1 MNNSIYN
8 PLHGPQLIVYDVN
21 ELCIKKVQ
29 SIVRPSTIR
38 LYMKQLVLNLLVNI
52 PNLKRLLKK
61 TDDVLNRLFFYH
73 HFDIKFEKSKLL
85 INYLYKVWLL

>member
-61 TDDVLNRLFFYH
+61 QTMWECEELCVSKNRQ
-73 HFDIKFEKSKLL
+73 
-85 INYLYKVWLL
+85 V

>member
-38 LYMKQLVLNLLVNI
+38 LYMKQLVLNLS
-52 PNLKRLLKK
+52 LK
-61 TDDVLNRLFFYH
+61 H
-73 HFDIKFEKSKLL
+73 I
-85 INYLYKVWLL
+85 